1 MAVKVGAVATPLAS
15 VMTVAELLNVPLAP
29 LPGAANVT
37 DAPGTGLLDES
48 RTVAFNAVGNAVLTV
63 VLWGEPAVVVMLA
76 GAPTVLVRAKV
87 AGGVVSPAPVAVT
100 L

>member
-1 MAVKVGAVATPLAS
+1 METDAVTTFSPLPVSAG
-15 VMTVAELLNVPLAP
+15 
-29 LPGAANVT
+29 PGAANVT

-63 VLWGEPAVVVMLA
+63 VLWGEPAVVVMPPAEPGL
-76 GAPTVLVRAKV
+76 LVSAKV
-87 AGGVVSPAPVAVT
+87 AGVPTPGVEAVT